1 MVVTVML
8 ECENACTI
16 SNWTPGVEG
25 LSVLNNIPNNIQ
37 HIHLRYLNITTLDSD
52 LLDRMKISND
62 ETFHA
67 TILHSPIQQVYL
79 SSRTNITSLMLLDT
93 NISHIEIEPHN
104 PKLEILTIMQSRL
117 RSVPDSIKQ
126 LAVLQAFDIVQSLVD
141 SVDLSLFCKLQR
153 LQVINLMQNKITF
166 LNYSRTSGVEF
177 PSLRVIYLAH
187 NQLTTISMNDF
198 NGMKSLNILDLSN
211 NSLYNLEGQLRSS
224 TLTELELSH
233 NRFTELSCCGWNLSS
248 LMILNINNNS
258 LQRLPDCMEDT
269 MPIVSYLSLVSNVL
283 SSDDNIWDRLARLTQ
298 LTLLDLSYNRLTS
311 MVWDNVTLSTR
322 YINIRNNPM
331 KYLNIP
337 MAIDGF
343 NVDMGCTTI
352 EQLELSSRSFNNT
365 LTGTYC
371 IPIRCSWHSEVAYN
385 GNQLKCDKIMEE
397 CKMCV

>member
-25 LSVLNNIPNNIQ
+25 LSVLNNIPNNVKQIRF
-37 HIHLRYLNITTLDSD
+37 RYLNITTLHSD
-52 LLDRMKISND
+52 LLDRVKLSNG

-67 TILHSPIQQVYL
+67 TILHSPIQQAYL

-117 RSVPDSIKQ
+117 RRVPDSIKQ
-126 LAVLQAFDIVQSLVD
+126 LAVVRVIDVIGSLVD

-153 LQVINLMQNKITF
+153 LQILSLMQNKITF

-177 PSLRVIYLAH
+177 PRLREIFLVNNL
-187 NQLTTISMNDF
+187 LTTVTMNDF
-198 NGMKSLNILDLSN
+198 NGMKLLRTLDLSN
-211 NSLYNLEGQLRSS
+211 NRLHSLEGQLRLSS
-224 TLTELELSH
+224 LTLLKLSH

-248 LMILNINNNS
+248 LTNLDINNNS

-311 MVWDNVTLSTR
+311 MVWHNVTLSTR

-331 KYLNIP
+331 KYLNITNP
-337 MAIDGF
+337 QDRF
-343 NVDMGCTTI
+343 NVDTGCTKI
-352 EQLELSSRSFNNT
+352 EQLEVSRTSFNDT
-365 LTGTYC
+365 LTGIYC
-371 IPIRCSWHSEVAYN
+371 IPIHCSWNSELA
-385 GNQLKCDKIMEE
+385 QLKCGKLVEE
-397 CKMCV
+397 CKMCA